1 MDEKQKENKDEKADS
16 YVQDKTF
23 IIEKIWLSLSRTTS
37 IQVLSIT
44 VFAEIIYVKYLI
56 ISL

>member
-23 IIEKIWLSLSRTTS
+23 VIEKIWLSLSRTTS